1 MAEFGTRQTGGVTRL
16 ARGLKPERNPD
27 QMARL
32 KSCPATKL
40 FTRNIRGIAILR
52 RCAPLVNVAGQSCF
66 CNGGVHLGSSFFPFS
81 GVRVP
86 FIAVLSEFVAAW
98 DTIIKDARSV
108 SPLDP

>member
-1 MAEFGTRQTGGVTRL
+1 MPEFGTVQTGGVTRF
-16 ARGLKPERNPD
+16 AQELKPERNLD

-32 KSCPATKL
+32 ESCSATKL

-52 RCAPLVNVAGQSCF
+52 RCAALVNVAVQSCSF
-66 CNGGVHLGSSFFPFS
+66 NARVQLGSSFFPFS